1 MPIYEYECKKC
12 NAVYEMLRSMSAD
25 DKDIVCPECGK
36 KKQAK
41 RLISSFSSSSDSPS
55 FGGGSCGS
63 SGFT

>member
-12 NAVYEMLRSMSAD
+12 GAVYEMLRSMSAD
-25 DKDIVCPECGK
+25 DKDIACPECGK

-41 RLISSFSSSSDSPS
+41 KLISSFSSTGDSPS
-55 FGGGSCGS
+55 GGSSCGGN

>member
-12 NAVYEMLRSMSAD
+12 GAVYELLRRMSD
-25 DKDIVCPECGK
+25 DDTDIICPECGK

-41 RLISSFSSSSDSPS
+41 KLISSFSAGDSLPS
-55 FGGGSCGS
+55 GGSCGGS